1 MKLSAPVRLPPDFA
15 RFIAAGAVGFL
26 VDSLT
31 VLALVN
37 GAAWRPLPARI
48 VSILAAMGST
58 WLINRMWTFREAS
71 LGKTPGGIGAEFL
84 AYCSVQLTGAAA
96 SFAVYAFIVA
106 ITAQTP
112 FQLMAAV
119 ACGSATALMINYFG
133 ARIFVFRP
141 KA

>member
-1 MKLSAPVRLPPDFA
+1 MKLSAPPKLPADFP
-15 RFIAAGAVGFL
+15 RFLVAGAVGFV

-37 GAAWRPLPARI
+37 GGGWQPLPARI
-48 VSILAAMGST
+48 VSIVVAMIST
-58 WLINRMWTFREAS
+58 WLINRLWTFRAAAA
-71 LGKTPGGIGAEFL
+71 GKTTGGIGAEFL

-96 SFAVYAFIVA
+96 SYAVYAIV
-106 ITAQTP
+106 ITLIGHAP
-112 FQLMAAV
+112 LQLMTAV
-119 ACGSATALMINYFG
+119 AAGSASALMINYLG